1 MTKANCDLTI
11 LEYWERH
18 KSLIAKTRGWEFVY
32 NQKGNLVCP
41 TMEGY
46 DKMIKK
52 ISPYLQKAISD
63 VTYFEL
69 QMAMEKVRN
78 SRRVGRYSSSTMAG
92 YRSLLSDIYRFA
104 QDRGDAYNILAY
116 FTARG
121 KKLLNEET
129 MSIAEAID
137 PTLPKPV
144 MEGRMRAA
152 LESRVYLPRSL
163 TPEQQAHLIRL
174 LFDRIEE
181 DGRYSGL
188 AIMLYAGLRPAEC
201 RALRWKDIV
210 AFRDHPERHMIY
222 VHDSLDHKGKRKGRL
237 KTENGY
243 RKVPVHIELE
253 KLLQKRK
260 SLIQSKEGIACD
272 ISDYPICCME
282 NNFSNTCR
290 DFQLSILASETLKS
304 LSITKEE
311 LSVYLLDMVAEKDTA
326 REGSGDLHLASYVL
340 RRNFWTWLQSSTQL
354 TNLEKCYVMGHE
366 MMRDGVNLRP
376 SYNNPEKLW
385 RICTLMDKHAIS
397 LRLHHRCIELP
408 IQKGQVAALE
418 NSGIVRVKI
427 SKEQL
432 VSGGVLRIHA
442 RTNEN
447 GDSVIVEAQSTIKPF
462 RRLSVEGNV
471 EDYGSS
477 ERNAEGIN
485 CEYDNYKALE
495 GLRLRKN

>member
-1 MTKANCDLTI
+1 M
-11 LEYWERH
+11 
-18 KSLIAKTRGWEFVY
+18 V
-32 NQKGNLVCP
+32 
-41 TMEGY
+41 
-46 DKMIKK
+46 
-52 ISPYLQKAISD
+52 
-63 VTYFEL
+63 
-69 QMAMEKVRN
+69 
-78 SRRVGRYSSSTMAG
+78 
-92 YRSLLSDIYRFA
+92 
-104 QDRGDAYNILAY
+104 
-116 FTARG
+116 
-121 KKLLNEET
+121 
-129 MSIAEAID
+129 
-137 PTLPKPV
+137 
-144 MEGRMRAA
+144 
-152 LESRVYLPRSL
+152 
-163 TPEQQAHLIRL
+163 
-174 LFDRIEE
+174 
-181 DGRYSGL
+181 
-188 AIMLYAGLRPAEC
+188 
-201 RALRWKDIV
+201 
-210 AFRDHPERHMIY
+210 Y

-243 RKVPVHIELE
+243 RKIPVHIELE
-253 KLLQKRK
+253 QILQKRK
-260 SLIQSKEGIACD
+260 TFVQTVLGESCD

-282 NNFSNTCR
+282 NNFSNACR

-304 LSITKEE
+304 LSITQEE

-366 MMRDGVNLRP
+366 MMRNGVNLRP
-376 SYNNPEKLW
+376 LYNNPEKLW

-408 IQKGQVAALE
+408 IQKGQVATLE

-432 VSGGVLRIHA
+432 ASGGVLRIHA

-471 EDYGSS
+471 EDCGSS
-477 ERNAEGIN
+477 QRNAEGIN

-495 GLRLRKN
+495 RLRVRKS

>member
-1 MTKANCDLTI
+1 MIKASCDLTI
-11 LEYWERH
+11 SEYWERH
-18 KSLIAKTRGWEFVY
+18 KFLLAKTRGWVFVRDRR
-32 NQKGNLVCP
+32 GVLVCP
-41 TMEGY
+41 TMKGY
-46 DKMIKK
+46 ESMLKNL
-52 ISPYLQKAISD
+52 SPYLQKAISD
-63 VTYFEL
+63 TTYFNL
-69 QMAMEKVRN
+69 QTAMEKVRK
-78 SRRVGRYSSSTMAG
+78 SRKDRLYSPSTMAS

-116 FTARG
+116 FNTRG
-121 KKLLNEET
+121 KKLINGAM
-129 MSIAEAID
+129 MSVADVID

-144 MEGRMRAA
+144 VEGRLRAA
-152 LESRVYLPRSL
+152 LEARVYLPKSL
-163 TPEQQAHLIRL
+163 QPEQQAHLIRL
-174 LFDRIEE
+174 LVDRITE
-181 DGRYSGL
+181 DGRYCGL

-210 AFRDHPERHMIY
+210 SFVDYPGRHMIY
-222 VHDSLDHKGKRKGRL
+222 VHDSLDHKGMRKGRL

-243 RKVPVHIELE
+243 RKIPVHIELE
-253 KLLQKRK
+253 QILQKRK
-260 SLIQSKEGIACD
+260 TFVQTVLGECCD

-282 NNFSNTCR
+282 NKFSNTCR

-304 LSITKEE
+304 LSITQEE
-311 LSVYLLDMVAEKDTA
+311 LSAYLLDMVAEKDTA
-326 REGSGDLHLASYVL
+326 REGAGDLHLASYVL

-366 MMRDGVNLRP
+366 MMRDDVNLRP